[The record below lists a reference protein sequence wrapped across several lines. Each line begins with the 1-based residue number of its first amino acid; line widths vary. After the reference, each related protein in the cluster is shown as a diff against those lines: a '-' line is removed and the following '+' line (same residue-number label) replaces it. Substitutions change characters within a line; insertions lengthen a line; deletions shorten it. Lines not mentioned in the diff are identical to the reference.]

1 MISEV
6 PFYRHSL
13 DKGYAQ
19 GVADVL
25 GMPFLTTGTVSRK
38 VEQQLCEFFDVPH
51 ALLVNSWTNG
61 AIATLLPLD
70 IGPGAEV
77 IAPAMT
83 FISSASVAEILGAT
97 AVFVDVDR
105 DTLMMTPEGVS
116 GALTPNTRAIIPVHL
131 YGV

>member
-1 MISEV
+1 V
-6 PFYRHSL
+6 Y
-13 DKGYAQ
+13 
-19 GVADVL
+19 
-25 GMPFLTTGTVSRK
+25 
-38 VEQQLCEFFDVPH
+38 
-51 ALLVNSWTNG
+51 SWTNG
-61 AIATLLPLD
+61 AIATLLALD

-83 FISSASVAEILGAT
+83 FISSANVAEILGAT

-116 GALTPNTRAIIPVHL
+116 GALTPNTRAIIPLDL